1 VHTDLTR
8 HLTRALA
15 DDRVRSPIEAHRYSL
30 PVVREVVPPG
40 AQRRL
45 SQRALVVAS
54 LLLSDRED
62 QSTSSRW
69 A

>member
-1 VHTDLTR
+1 MHTDLTH
-8 HLTRALA
+8 HLARALA
-15 DDRVRSPIEAHRYSL
+15 DDRMRAPIEAHRYSM
-30 PVVREVVPPG
+30 PVVREIVPPG
-40 AQRRL
+40 AQRRP

-62 QSTSSRW
+62 RSPSGRW

>member
-1 VHTDLTR
+1 MHTDLAH
-8 HLTRALA
+8 HLTRATA
-15 DDRVRSPIEAHRYSL
+15 DDRLRSSIEAHRYSM
-30 PVVREVVPPG
+30 PVVRELVPSG

-54 LLLSDRED
+54 LLLSDRD
-62 QSTSSRW
+62 GQSPSRRS